1 MIDFEPNDSEFLN
14 AVFNAE
20 DVRWVTKDTA
30 ILIIHGIGNQLPLET
45 LDQFGRG
52 LYFQYEKEFPGQIEL
67 SHHIVDKKDS
77 SNGRWFDNV
86 LRIKK
91 KDEKFHIDIFEYYWA
106 NYTEDKASWMDIDD
120 WVQGVVKGAK
130 EFYNRN
136 AQMGQ
141 QYKDKS
147 PFFDSKTG
155 KFKATNYWLF
165 LSLASKIILLSD
177 VLIRGVLRLISFI
190 PFLGSWANTLLSSYT
205 DKMLNAIANVLG
217 DVAVYNV
224 NDPKSKF
231 YDIKKRIQ
239 EGAVK
244 ALTFLVEL
252 EYPGDPK
259 TLCYSSIVV
268 AGHSLGSQV
277 AYDAVN
283 RLNLLVNQ
291 DLIKGYDKN
300 GKSTLHE
307 SYPDLSTV
315 LGGFITFGCPL
326 DKIIFFLRDNIPDE
340 QFIRQQLLDHFNG
353 FKQRDI
359 NFLNNMLTKQSPV
372 KIENRL
378 QRLFEDVLWRNYFD
392 GKDYV
397 SGGLDYYH
405 KLTNVDCQFKQGS
418 FTHSN
423 YWESEKFFRDI
434 IGKFL

>member
-1 MIDFEPNDSEFLN
+1 MTEFEPNDSEFLN
-14 AVFNAE
+14 AVYNAE
-20 DVRWVTKDTA
+20 EVRWVTKDTA

-52 LYFQYEKEFPGQIEL
+52 LYFQYAKEFPDQIEL
-67 SHHIVDKKDS
+67 SHHIVDKDS
-77 SNGRWFDNV
+77 SNGYWFDNV

-91 KDEKFHIDIFEYYWA
+91 KDSEFHIDIFEYYWA

-130 EFYNRN
+130 EFYRRN
-136 AQMGQ
+136 VQMGQ

-177 VLIRGVLRLISFI
+177 VLIRGLLRLVSFI

-205 DKMLNAIANVLG
+205 DKLLHAIANVLG

-252 EYPGDPK
+252 KHADKPNS
-259 TLCYSSIVV
+259 LCYSSIVV

-291 DLIKGYDKN
+291 KLIKNYDEA
-300 GKSTLHE
+300 GKSTL
-307 SYPDLSTV
+307 PNTPNLSTV
-315 LGGFITFGCPL
+315 FSGFITFGCPL
-326 DKIIFFLRDNIPDE
+326 DKIIFFLRENIPDE
-340 QFIRQQLLDHFNG
+340 QFVRQQLLDHFNG
-353 FKQRDI
+353 FKQRDVNFI
-359 NFLNNMLTKQSPV
+359 NNVGAKQAPIL
-372 KIENRL
+372 IENRL
-378 QRLFEDVLWRNYFD
+378 QRLFDDVLWRNYFD

-397 SGGLDYYH
+397 SGGLDYYQ
-405 KLTNVDCQFKQGS
+405 KLTNVDCQFTQGS

-434 IGKFL
+434 IGKFLKN